1 MEFAPAL
8 FTTRI
13 GSARRTFY
21 FDVKNTKD
29 SKPYIKITES
39 SIGKEGEKRKI
50 YMTVFENEITDFKQA
65 IEQVLG
71 FIQQQPK

>member
-13 GSARRTFY
+13 GSGRRTFY

-29 SKPYIKITES
+29 AKPYIKITES
-39 SIGKEGEKRKI
+39 SIGKEGEKKKV
-50 YMTVFENEITDFKQA
+50 YMTVFESEINDFRQA
-65 IEQVLG
+65 VDQVLG